1 MPSSYSDIYQGY
13 WVAECRYTR
22 NNETFT
28 GIMTLAGHSEEQV
41 IGNMRHY
48 FAENQAEYSF
58 AQYDT
63 LTPLITYVENS
74 QQLESQRS
82 DRDKAAQKR
91 ANTAIRLSAHIL
103 MT

>member
-1 MPSSYSDIYQGY
+1 SYSDIYQGY
-13 WVAECRYTR
+13 WVAECCYTR

-28 GIMTLAGHSEEQV
+28 GIMTRAGHSEEQV

-48 FAENQAEYSF
+48 FADNQAEYSF

-74 QQLESQRS
+74 QQLE
-82 DRDKAAQKR
+82 
-91 ANTAIRLSAHIL
+91 LL
-103 MT
+103 LL